1 MGELACA
8 QCRPPCPLG
17 DLRPQ
22 ETWALNGLI
31 RSVSFLPE
39 QTLFEQGDPYS
50 GCYLICEGVALLFKR
65 AEDGRRIAIG
75 VVGPGDVI
83 GVGGFLGQERHELS
97 ASALS
102 GVWAQHLSRAA
113 CERLVQEPSVLT
125 GRLLAALARQ
135 VKLLRRHSQLVA
147 AHAGVRER
155 LAALLLELGGR
166 FGRRISSGGVRIEL
180 QLSCELLGQM
190 IDSHRSTVNIEL
202 VEWRRRGL
210 IERRSGRIIILDEA
224 GLRELAQSLL

>member
-1 MGELACA
+1 
-8 QCRPPCPLG
+8 
-17 DLRPQ
+17 
-22 ETWALNGLI
+22 
-31 RSVSFLPE
+31 
-39 QTLFEQGDPYS
+39 
-50 GCYLICEGVALLFKR
+50 
-65 AEDGRRIAIG
+65 
-75 VVGPGDVI
+75 
-83 GVGGFLGQERHELS
+83 
-97 ASALS
+97 
-102 GVWAQHLSRAA
+102 
-113 CERLVQEPSVLT
+113 LVQEPSVLT